1 MIRVRE
7 LLGGASPWVIAEIGV
22 NHNGRLSE
30 ALSLVD
36 LAGRCGVQAVKF
48 QAFRAE
54 RLVRRDTPLA
64 AYQARN
70 LGTDP
75 GGQYA
80 MLKSLEIDLPSLAA
94 CAGRARELG
103 LAFGVTPFDEDS
115 LREILALEPD
125 FLKIGSGDADNL
137 PLLEAARASDR
148 PVLVST
154 GMCDLADAAR
164 IVGCFA
170 GAEAELALLHCVS
183 AYPAPLAEANLGAI
197 ETLRARYGEMVGY
210 SDHTMG
216 AQAALIA
223 AAMGAVAIEKH
234 ITNDP
239 MRQGP
244 DHRFSA
250 TPDILLDISKAVA
263 EVALARGGGAK
274 ATSAVEADNKVV
286 GRRSAF
292 ALRDLPTGH
301 LVVREDFRFVR
312 PGVGIPPNDAGA
324 LVGQRLA
331 RDVPKGHPI
340 TYDAISRRGM
350 T

>member
-36 LAGRCGVQAVKF
+36 MAGRCGVQAVKF

-183 AYPAPLAEANLGAI
+183 AYPAPEEACNLAALASLKQFGCV
-197 ETLRARYGEMVGY
+197 TGF
-210 SDHTMG
+210 SDHTSG
-216 AQAALIA
+216 RRA
-223 AAMGAVAIEKH
+223 AAVALALGAEILERH
-234 ITNDP
+234 ITLDTHAA
-239 MRQGP
+239 GP
-244 DHRFSA
+244 DHACSSDEQGLREWLA
-250 TPDILLDISKAVA
+250 ELQAVRVLLGDGNKRSMPCEEDVRRAARKSLL
-263 EVALARGGGAK
+263 LARP
-274 ATSAVEADNKVV
+274 
-286 GRRSAF
+286 
-292 ALRDLPTGH
+292 LRAGEPLR
-301 LVVREDFRFVR
+301 REDVVCLRPADGLPPWRLPDFVGKR
-312 PGVGIPPNDAGA
+312 AAQDFEAG
-324 LVGQRLA
+324 RLLQPA
-331 RDVPKGHPI
+331 DWLEAP
-340 TYDAISRRGM
+340 
-350 T
+350 